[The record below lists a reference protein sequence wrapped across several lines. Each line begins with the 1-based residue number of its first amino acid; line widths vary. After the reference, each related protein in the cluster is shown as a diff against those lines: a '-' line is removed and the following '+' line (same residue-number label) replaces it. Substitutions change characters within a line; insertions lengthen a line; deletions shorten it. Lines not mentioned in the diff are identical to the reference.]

1 MTTGPFPL
9 LEVAGIYTEV
19 GETEIQI
26 LGGDLTL
33 QETEAI
39 VNAAN
44 SPLMGGGGVDG
55 AVHQA
60 GGPQILQECRA
71 IVARQGSLPVGQAVL
86 TSGGRLRARYV
97 IHTVGPIWRGGKQG
111 EHKLLAQCYL
121 NCLAVAVDHGIKSLS
136 FPSISTGAYG
146 FPIREA
152 APIALRAVLAGL
164 PGSGLTEVRFVLFS
178 EEDLRV
184 YEEVWRE
191 LGFAG

>member
-1 MTTGPFPL
+1 MH
-9 LEVAGIYTEV
+9 AEV

-26 LGGDLTL
+26 LGGDLTV

-44 SPLMGGGGVDG
+44 SSLLGGGGVDG
-55 AVHQA
+55 AIHRA
-60 GGPQILQECRA
+60 GGPQILEECRK
-71 IVARQGSLPVGQAVL
+71 IVARQGLLPTGQAVL

-97 IHTVGPIWRGGKQG
+97 IHTIGPIWRGGKQG
-111 EHKLLAQCYL
+111 ERALLAQCYL
-121 NCLAVAVDHGIKSLS
+121 NCLAVAVDHGLKSLS

-164 PGSGLTEVRFVLFS
+164 PGSGLTEVRFVVFS
-178 EEDLRV
+178 EEDLQA
-184 YEEVWRE
+184 YEDGMAR
-191 LGFAG
+191 AGVRHDK